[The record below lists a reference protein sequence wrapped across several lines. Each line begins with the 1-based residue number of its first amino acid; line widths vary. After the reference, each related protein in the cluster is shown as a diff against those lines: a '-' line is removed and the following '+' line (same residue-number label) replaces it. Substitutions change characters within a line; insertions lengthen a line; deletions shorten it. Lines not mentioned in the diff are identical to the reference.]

1 MSNGTESLFWNESWR
16 GADKQRIEKYI
27 GDFDFKPD
35 AIIGEMSLSK
45 AKKVCD
51 AGCGCGVYALKLAMN
66 GFNVSGFES

>member
-45 AKKVCD
+45 AKKYAMPD
-51 AGCGCGVYALKLAMN
+51 AGAEYMH
-66 GFNVSGFES
+66 

>member
-1 MSNGTESLFWNESWR
+1 MSNGIESLFWNESWR

-27 GDFDFKPD
+27 RDFDFKPD

-51 AGCGCGVYALKLAMN
+51 AGCGC
-66 GFNVSGFES
+66 